1 MIDEKDFSSSSELG
15 HDEHD
20 EIEGKKIDSSDEEE
34 TDIES
39 CSIADLE
46 EKNSELKCEIEDLK
60 NRFLRVSAEY
70 DNYRKRTLREK
81 SELYGDACLDIIAQI
96 LPILDNLE
104 RANSVEADLDSFK
117 KGIGMVINLFYDIL
131 QKLGVKEIDST
142 GKFDP
147 NLHEAVAHISDES
160 LEKNTIVEVLQKG
173 YLRND
178 KVVRHSMVKVAN

>member
-1 MIDEKDFSSSSELG
+1 MIDEKDFSSSSDLDN
-15 HDEHD
+15 DET
-20 EIEGKKIDSSDEEE
+20 EEENLDSLDEEN
-34 TDIES
+34 TGVES
-39 CSIADLE
+39 YPIVDLE
-46 EKNSELKCEIEDLK
+46 EKNLELKREIEDLK

-81 SELYGDACLDIIAQI
+81 SELYEDACLDVIVQI

-104 RANSVEADLDSFK
+104 RANSVEADLGSFR
-117 KGIGMVINLFYDIL
+117 KGICMVINLFYDIL
-131 QKLGVKEIDST
+131 QKLEVKEIDST

-147 NLHEAVAHISDES
+147 KLHEAVVHISDES